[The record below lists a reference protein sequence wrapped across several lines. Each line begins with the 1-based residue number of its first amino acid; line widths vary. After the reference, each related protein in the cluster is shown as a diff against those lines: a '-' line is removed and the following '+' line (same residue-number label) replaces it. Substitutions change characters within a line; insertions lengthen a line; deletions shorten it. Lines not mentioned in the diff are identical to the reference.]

1 MNYERRTLNSEPSP
15 ASPSWRGFLGRM
27 RDGLVHAFSLQG
39 QSHASRPEDLA
50 LIDRFAALLADRG
63 LATPAVFLVQSLAP
77 LGFIGSQLVHAL
89 SPILEMVA
97 PPDEIDRL
105 ARLLEGRETPAL
117 FADRLIREE
126 EARRQ

>member
-1 MNYERRTLNSEPSP
+1 
-15 ASPSWRGFLGRM
+15 M
-27 RDGLVHAFSLQG
+27 RDGLEHAFSLQG
-39 QSHASRPEDLA
+39 QSHACRPEDLA
-50 LIDRFAALLADRG
+50 LIDRFASLLADRG
-63 LATPAVFLVQSLAP
+63 LATPAIFLVQSLAP

-89 SPILEMVA
+89 SPILDMVA

-117 FADRLIREE
+117 FTDRLIHEE